1 VERGSDLDSNPN
13 GNRNANHAAYQNAA
27 KIIHEE
33 KNMKKWMPFG
43 IALLVFFI
51 ALVLNQP
58 EKQIDV
64 VVAAV
69 DLPDGHVLV
78 DGDLTVKQMPKSIAP
93 AGAVSDP
100 KQLVGQRLRVARSAG
115 DPVLPSH
122 LGGEA
127 LELKPN
133 ERAVALRV
141 TMAQGVAGLIM
152 PGDHVGITAIIEDGQ
167 QLYAKYLAG
176 GLRILWVDPAF
187 RRDDIQRP
195 VDTPSASSTFP
206 SIGSGISIASG
217 GAESGLIV
225 LAVPVDAKSV
235 TYDFSLLGTESAS
248 MPVYLIDLLPA
259 LSAQGVKFGLVLEP
273 KQAAEIV
280 TSGLVIQSLV
290 ITPVPTLT
298 PTPTPVR

>member
-1 VERGSDLDSNPN
+1 
-13 GNRNANHAAYQNAA
+13 
-27 KIIHEE
+27 
-33 KNMKKWMPFG
+33 MKKWMPFG
-43 IALLVFFI
+43 IALLVFLI

-69 DLPDGHVLV
+69 DLPDGHTLA
-78 DGDLTVKQMPKSIAP
+78 DGDLTVKQMPKSLAP

-100 KQLVGQRLRVARSAG
+100 KQLIGQRLRVARSAG

-127 LELKPN
+127 LELQPN

-141 TMAQGVAGLIM
+141 TTAQGVAGLIM

-176 GLRILWVDPAF
+176 GLRILWVDPSF
-187 RRDDIQRP
+187 RRDDTQRP
-195 VDTPSASSTFP
+195 VATPGASTFP
-206 SIGSGISIASG
+206 SIGSGISISAG

-225 LAVPVDAKSV
+225 LAIPVDAKSV

-248 MPVYLIDLLPA
+248 LPVYLVDLLPA

-273 KQAAEIV
+273 KQATEIV
-280 TSGLVIQSLV
+280 TSGLAIQSLV
-290 ITPVPTLT
+290 ITPVPSPT

>member
-1 VERGSDLDSNPN
+1 
-13 GNRNANHAAYQNAA
+13 
-27 KIIHEE
+27 
-33 KNMKKWMPFG
+33 MKKWMPFG
-43 IALLVFFI
+43 IALLVFLV

-69 DLPDGHVLV
+69 DLPDGHVLA
-78 DGDLTVKQMPKSIAP
+78 DGDLTARQMPKSLAP

-100 KQLVGQRLRVARSAG
+100 KQLIGQRLRVARGAG

-127 LELKPN
+127 LELQPN

-141 TMAQGVAGLIM
+141 TTAQGIAGLIT
-152 PGDHVGITAIIEDGQ
+152 PGDHVGITAIIESGQ
-167 QLYAKYLAG
+167 ELYAKYLAG

-187 RRDDIQRP
+187 RRDDIQKP
-195 VDTPSASSTFP
+195 VATPGASTFP
-206 SIGSGISIASG
+206 SIGVGSGISVASG

-225 LAVPVDAKSV
+225 LAIPVDAKSIS
-235 TYDFSLLGTESAS
+235 YDFSQLGTESAS
-248 MPVYLIDLLPA
+248 MPIYLVDLLPA

-273 KQAAEIV
+273 KQATEIT
-280 TSGLVIQSLV
+280 TSGLAIQSLV
-290 ITPVPTLT
+290 ITPPTT